1 MLRIFFFFRLEP
13 EGAFKN
19 KRKGCN
25 EKQEKRG
32 GSTGKIQAANVVAS
46 QPSELRLQRRRSCQK
61 MRVDY

>member
-13 EGAFKN
+13 EGAYKKNAYKKNAYKN

-32 GSTGKIQAANVVAS
+32 GEYWQNTGH
-46 QPSELRLQRRRSCQK
+46 
-61 MRVDY
+61 